1 MTQILLY
8 HFKENAMFYEAKD
21 FLETADKETLHI
33 ISNARRLTREYYF
46 TDYDDT
52 KTKNEILKE
61 LLGAVGKNIAI
72 DVPFHSRK
80 LRCCWESV

>member
-33 ISNARRLTREYYF
+33 ISNARKLTREYYF

-52 KTKNEILKE
+52 KRKNKFTEKR
-61 LLGAVGKNIAI
+61 GKA
-72 DVPFHSRK
+72 
-80 LRCCWESV
+80 

>member
-1 MTQILLY
+1 
-8 HFKENAMFYEAKD
+8 MFYEAKD

-52 KTKNEILKE
+52 KTKNEILKD